1 MIVKGIEA
9 AQKDLAIEKE
19 RALQEE
25 VLNICSIFT
34 KLLSVIV
41 SECAKEYS
49 SSRVTVWMVCIQ
61 SHQWQ

>member
-25 VLNICSIFT
+25 VLIFEVS
-34 KLLSVIV
+34 LSTVV
-41 SECAKEYS
+41 LN
-49 SSRVTVWMVCIQ
+49 SRDW
-61 SHQWQ
+61 

>member
-25 VLNICSIFT
+25 VLNIWSNLQNHC
-34 KLLSVIV
+34 L
-41 SECAKEYS
+41 
-49 SSRVTVWMVCIQ
+49 
-61 SHQWQ
+61 